1 MHRHREASDPRPHWQ
16 DRKVLNSG
24 GSGED
29 DVEVGLFRGPE
40 LPGVSVESEQ
50 ASTVTASSSGFI
62 VFVHGGKTENRVI

>member
-1 MHRHREASDPRPHWQ
+1 M
-16 DRKVLNSG
+16 LNSG